1 MMVFDPIAYINE
13 PRWLT
18 SRLGLERITELL
30 DHLGN
35 PQERMRII
43 HVAGTNGKGSV
54 SAFLA
59 RILQQ
64 ADYITGFFSSPYIM
78 EFSDRI
84 RVNGNNISP
93 QALMDVTL
101 LVKQEA
107 EAMEDHPT
115 EFELMTA
122 VAFLHFERC
131 ACDVAVVEVGL
142 GGRLDSTNVIQSP
155 ELCIITALGIDH
167 TDMLGTRIG
176 AIAAEK
182 AGIIK
187 HGSTVISWPQEPE
200 AMDVVVSRVHECDA
214 RLVTPD
220 FDCLHIGPV
229 TYSIQRSCFVRTFDY
244 RGYTDLEIQLI
255 GSYQPYNCA
264 VVLEAVSQLRSAGWI
279 IGEEAVHQGFAATTW
294 PGRFEV
300 ISNDPIFII
309 DGAHNVQG
317 AQALIDS
324 LDEAF
329 YDRPVI
335 FIVGVLADKEYK
347 TMLKIAL
354 PRACALITFTPP
366 NPRGLLGCDL
376 AQAASEYLVD
386 ADEEGIMYRVPP
398 IHVDSVTEAVALAHS
413 LARENDII
421 CAWGSLYSVSAL
433 KEAHG
438 VHAHLS

>member
-1 MMVFDPIAYINE
+1 MVFDPIAYINE

-30 DHLGN
+30 HRLGN
-35 PQERMRII
+35 PQDRVRII

-59 RILQQ
+59 HILQR
-64 ADYITGFFSSPYIM
+64 ADYVTGFFSSPYIM

-93 QALMDVTL
+93 QDLMAVTL

-155 ELCIITALGIDH
+155 ELCIITAIGIDH
-167 TDMLGTRIG
+167 TEMLGTRLG

-187 HGSTVISWPQEPE
+187 DGSTVISWPQESE
-200 AMDVVVSRVHECDA
+200 AMDVVVSRVRECDA
-214 RLVTPD
+214 KLAVPD

-229 TYSIQRSCFVRTFDY
+229 TYSMQRGYFVRKFDY
-244 RGYTDLEIQLI
+244 RGYTDLEVQLI

-279 IGEEAVHQGFAATTW
+279 IGEDALRQGLADTTW

-300 ISNDPIFII
+300 INKDPIFII

-317 AQALIDS
+317 AQALVAS

-329 YDRPVI
+329 YERPVV
-335 FIVGVLADKEYK
+335 FIMGVLADKEYK
-347 TMLKIAL
+347 NMLKIAL
-354 PRACALITFTPP
+354 PRGCALVTFTPP
-366 NPRGLLGCDL
+366 NPRGLLGRDL
-376 AQAASEYLVD
+376 AQAASEYMLD
-386 ADEEGIMYRVPP
+386 AEGEKISYRVPP
-398 IHVDSVTEAVALAHS
+398 IHVDSVAEAVEAAYS

-433 KEAHG
+433 KEAHR
-438 VHAHLS
+438 ALLS